1 MPPYLNKREKGQDKT
16 MQATKDSMIFKYHN
30 AEKYWD
36 IVELIRIK
44 GRFDSQHIKR
54 KKFIQPCEQLE
65 PLILTFQTLR

>member
-1 MPPYLNKREKGQDKT
+1 

-44 GRFDSQHIKR
+44 SRFDSQHIK
-54 KKFIQPCEQLE
+54 KVHSALQAA
-65 PLILTFQTLR
+65 